1 MITLTKGSLFAHINQ
16 YLTVYL
22 PKHRRVS
29 PNTVRAYTV
38 ALDLLVDFVKDQKKV
53 PLQDVTFSMLTA
65 ETILAFLDGLENERG
80 CSIST
85 RNSRLAAIRA
95 FVTYVA
101 AMDITAVVILEEI
114 EKVPTKKQIK
124 VEVIDYMTMNAVSA
138 IAAVPDSR
146 VPRGLRDRFFI
157 ILMYDL
163 GARCQEMI
171 DIELCDLRF
180 GERTTITLHGK
191 GGKDRTVPIMDSTA
205 AYLKQYLDVY
215 HKGEYTACSRP
226 LFYSETQG
234 KIHTISDRRI
244 RYMLR
249 DYGAIARETCAEVP
263 ENVHPHLFRHSR
275 AMHLYQGGMDLTLVS
290 QWLGHSQLESTRIY
304 AHADTE
310 HKRKAIAAATPPDSP
325 LGKKLSPERYTIADE
340 DMLKRLAGLK
350 KKN

>member
-1 MITLTKGSLFAHINQ
+1 MIALTKGSLFAHINR

-22 PKHRRVS
+22 PTHRKVS
-29 PNTVRAYTV
+29 PNTIRAYT
-38 ALDLLVDFVKDQKKV
+38 ATLNLLVDFVKNQKKV

-65 ETILAFLDGLENERG
+65 ETVLSFLDNLETERRCG
-80 CSIST
+80 IST

-101 AMDITAVVILEEI
+101 SMDITAVVVLEELK
-114 EKVPTKKQIK
+114 KVPTKKQSR

-138 IAAVPDSR
+138 IAAVPDSH

-205 AYLKQYLDVY
+205 AYLKQYLNVY
-215 HKGEYTACSRP
+215 HKDEYTGSSRP
-226 LFYSETQG
+226 LFYSETHG
-234 KIHTISDRRI
+234 KIHTITDRRI
-244 RYMLR
+244 RYMLK
-249 DYGAIARETCAEVP
+249 DYGAIARESCVEVP

-325 LGKKLSPERYTIADE
+325 LGRKLSPERFIISDE

-350 KKN
+350 